1 MKLKATGTIEI
12 GEYRA
17 RFTESDGWAISRHGI
32 FVGYAPTL
40 EEIQTIIDTN
50 LVTVRTRL
58 RAAQDRAEQN
68 KLETP

>member
-17 RFTESDGWAISRHGI
+17 RITENDGWAITRHGV

-40 EEIQTIIDTN
+40 GEIQIVIDLN
-50 LVTVRTRL
+50 LVAVRARL
-58 RAAQDRAEQN
+58 RAAQDRAQSQ
-68 KLETP
+68 KETQ